1 MAPYEFGK
9 APRNA
14 ELSSDPRGHLAYIV
28 VLESFKVIGKNN
40 VASAI
45 GVGESEKL
53 TTMGV
58 LPVIPAKVGIQNLD
72 PGSESGVTVSL
83 LQIGQKF

>member
-1 MAPYEFGK
+1 MRGTPYFFKNYLTGTQPVTQK
-9 APRNA
+9 GRNYR
-14 ELSSDPRGHLAYIV
+14 LYRNCQ
-28 VLESFKVIGKNN
+28 NN
-40 VASAI
+40 VHLAI

-53 TTMGV
+53 TATGV
-58 LPVIPAKVGIQNLD
+58 LPVIPAKAGIQNLD